1 VKARELTISGAWEFT
16 PESHHDDRG
25 VFVNPYVARAVAAAV
40 GHPIDLVQ
48 TNHSVSRRGTV
59 RGVHYA
65 LVPPGQAK
73 YVYCPAGA
81 VLDIVVDIR
90 VGSPTFG
97 QHDAVRLDT
106 VDYRAIYLAEG
117 LGHVAVALEDGSLLS
132 YLCSSAYD
140 PEREKGT
147 NPLDPALGL
156 QWPADLDLL
165 LSPRDRSAPTL
176 AEAAAQGLLPTYD
189 DCVALYATLDA
200 ARHR

>member
-1 VKARELTISGAWEFT
+1 MEARELTIPGAWEFT
-16 PESHHDDRG
+16 PETHHDERG

-40 GHPIDLVQ
+40 GHPIDLAQ

-59 RGVHYA
+59 RGIHYA

-97 QHDAVRLDT
+97 RHEAVRLDAA
-106 VDYRAIYLAEG
+106 DCRAVYLAEG
-117 LGHVAVALEDGSLLS
+117 LGHAAVALEDGSVLS

-147 NPLDPALGL
+147 CPLDPALAL
-156 QWPADLDLL
+156 DWPAGFDLL

-176 AEAAAQGLLPTYD
+176 AEAAARGLLPAYD
-189 DCVALYATLDA
+189 ECLSLYASLDDA
-200 ARHR
+200 AP